1 MRIRL
6 DEIVVAK
13 DTEGHGLNPRGEH
26 LDTTELQQSMS
37 DPRVG
42 QIEPIVVAHSLGD
55 EYLLLSGH
63 RRVVAAR
70 ALGWKDIEAVV
81 KELPDTAP
89 NTLRAAMLAAHA
101 SEAHDPLRVAGAI
114 RAMLLD
120 GWDKLAV
127 SRVMACQPQKID
139 ILLALTDAPK
149 SVQDQVAH
157 GAMTLTAYGAL
168 YAQPAD
174 VQEAVARR
182 VQAKAPGGG
191 KRGPGRP
198 SGALTVAAVKREVR
212 EIAAERNPR
221 LLDDEA
227 LVVKLNS
234 AVETINEIVLQYAG
248 GLPSNLAWRMGN
260 QLAECQKGI
269 GKLLGNGVPV
279 PVTSAQVAE
288 IAKAK
293 LPSMFKAKSFSL
305 KSCDDCGNDLP
316 VNSRAAVC
324 PECRAKRQQKAKK
337 EFAARRKAPTADEI
351 RIVQEETNAR

>member
-168 YAQPAD
+168 YARPAD

-260 QLAECQKGI
+260 QLAECERGI
-269 GKLLGNGVPV
+269 GKLLGYGARRIDVPKPSELRFENV
-279 PVTSAQVAE
+279 PSPSAQMAE
-288 IAKAK
+288 VAKAK

-324 PECRAKRQQKAKK
+324 PACRTVRQQKAKK
-337 EFAARRKAPTADEI
+337 EYAERRK
-351 RIVQEETNAR
+351 VSV